1 MLPDRLPPHSL
12 DAEQAAL
19 GAAIISRTAAEG
31 LTELQRDD
39 FYLEAHR
46 KVFDAM
52 LFLLLGEKPVDT
64 MTVPEELKR
73 REQLEAV
80 GGIAYVLALSESVPT
95 AAHAGYYRRIVREK
109 SILRRLIAVCA
120 TVSEECHEQPEDLE
134 AFAASVD
141 RRLQAVT
148 AVRSATGAQTLR
160 AEALAL
166 AEQLTD
172 ALTGEVPPPGTPT
185 GFQTLTDAWGGK
197 GLRFREGH
205 MWVVGGRPSMGKTS
219 LCLQFLMH
227 LARGGYPVLLVSLE
241 MSREQVMERLT
252 TLGTPADVQAA
263 LGGKVSGAEFCRISA
278 GLGRIGELPLYVNT
292 TAASVAAVRT
302 DCQDIQRETGSQP
315 VLIVVDYLQRMSGRG
330 ENRNQEL
337 DYLCREFKTLARDKN
352 STVILVSQLSR
363 DVEKRENKRPRKSD
377 LRESGGIEAEA
388 DVIVFPY
395 RPAYYDTERQEAGPL
410 GVELA
415 EFVVEKHRM
424 GPTGIIPTTW
434 STSYGGFELIDP
446 HHSDQDAPPPA
457 RGDRRAGRDDQ

>member
-1 MLPDRLPPHSL
+1 MFVDRIPPHSI
-12 DAEQAAL
+12 DAEMAAL
-19 GAAIISRTAAEG
+19 GAGIFSRTAAEG
-31 LTELQRDD
+31 LAELQRDD

-46 KVFDAM
+46 KVFDVIRA
-52 LFLLLGEKPVDT
+52 LVRAEKPVDT
-64 MTVPEELKR
+64 LSVRDELAR
-73 REQLEAV
+73 REQLDAV
-80 GGIAYVLALSESVPT
+80 GGIAYVLELAESVPT
-95 AAHAGYYRRIVREK
+95 AEHAGYYRRIIREK
-109 SILRRLIAVCA
+109 GTLRRLIFACTEV
-120 TVSEECHEQPEDLE
+120 VDECYGQPEDME
-134 AFAASVD
+134 VFAASVD

-148 AVRSATGAQTLR
+148 SVRSGTGAKTLQ
-160 AEALAL
+160 ADALAL

-185 GFQTLTDAWGGK
+185 GFPSLTDAWDGK

-219 LCLQFLMH
+219 LCLQFLLH
-227 LARGGYPVLLVSLE
+227 LASGGYPVLLVSLE
-241 MSREQVMERLT
+241 MSRSQVMERLA

-263 LGGKVSGAEFCRISA
+263 LGGKVSDQEYHRISA
-278 GLGRIGELPLYVNT
+278 GLGRIGGLPFYVNT

-302 DCQDIQRETGSQP
+302 DCQDIFREVGSNP
-315 VLIVVDYLQRMSGRG
+315 ALIVVDYLQRMTGRG

-337 DYLCREFKTLARDKN
+337 DYLCREFKTLARDKDC
-352 STVILVSQLSR
+352 TTILVSQLSR

-410 GVELA
+410 GVEFA

-434 STSYGGFELIDP
+434 STDFGGFELIDP
-446 HHSDQDAPPPA
+446 RHSDQDAPPPA
-457 RGDRRAGRDDQ
+457 RGDRRAGRDSE